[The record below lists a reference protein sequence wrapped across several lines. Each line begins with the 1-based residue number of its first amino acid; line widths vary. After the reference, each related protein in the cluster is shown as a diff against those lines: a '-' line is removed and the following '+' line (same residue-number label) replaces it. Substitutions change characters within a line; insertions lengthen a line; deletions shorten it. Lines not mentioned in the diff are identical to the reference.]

1 MRTDKVKDVVTSNET
16 VSRKFIYFDTFLWFG
31 FLFYLLPAKEGPRS
45 QPSHEGDGTR
55 TCIAFQLAAFL
66 KEIAGSRHA
75 VLSQLKKGLGGDS
88 QDPPLQSQ
96 GPMGRVSLDR
106 QDFE

>member
-1 MRTDKVKDVVTSNET
+1 MVENE
-16 VSRKFIYFDTFLWFG
+16 SSKKSHS
-31 FLFYLLPAKEGPRS
+31 LPFFFFS
-45 QPSHEGDGTR
+45 
-55 TCIAFQLAAFL
+55 QLAAFL

-75 VLSQLKKGLGGDS
+75 VLSQLKKDLGGDS

-96 GPMGRVSLDR
+96 GPMGRFSLDR